1 MTILIVSQV
10 ESEDGVCVLCEFVVE
25 VAEDKLLTNR
35 TFDMTKRAVQM
46 ICSYMP
52 QSIAEKCEDFVDEYG
67 DQLIHLI
74 VEEELQPK
82 DFCTQMNAC
91 KQEKALLG
99 QGEPLE
105 TLA

>member
-1 MTILIVSQV
+1 M

-52 QSIAEKCEDFVDEYG
+52 RSIAEKSLKTVPARVKGVRTPATMTAFMGSPAWD
-67 DQLIHLI
+67 
-74 VEEELQPK
+74 
-82 DFCTQMNAC
+82 
-91 KQEKALLG
+91 
-99 QGEPLE
+99 
-105 TLA
+105 